1 MFDKNEFFPVSGK
14 IMSLHNSYE
23 GSLSVNFDTIT
34 LLKKHHITR
43 LFHGYHVKL
52 MNALSQ

>member
-34 LLKKHHITR
+34 LLKKHHMTR